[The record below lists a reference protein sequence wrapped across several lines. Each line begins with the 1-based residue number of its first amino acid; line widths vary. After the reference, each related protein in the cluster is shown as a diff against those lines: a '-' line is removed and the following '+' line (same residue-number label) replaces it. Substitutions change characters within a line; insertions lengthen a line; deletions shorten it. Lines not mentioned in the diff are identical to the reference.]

1 MKKQLPILLLLA
13 ILPVS
18 KAEPHISYPREVAVF
33 IEHAEDCEHFVG
45 EFDPDLPQK
54 EQHRIADTAQRVCA
68 AAGKQYPKLIRK
80 YQGNARISKVL
91 RQYSHITDYY

>member
-54 EQHRIADTAQRVCA
+54 EQRRIANTAQRVCA
-68 AAGKQYPKLIRK
+68 EAGAIPETYP
-80 YQGNARISKVL
+80 
-91 RQYSHITDYY
+91 